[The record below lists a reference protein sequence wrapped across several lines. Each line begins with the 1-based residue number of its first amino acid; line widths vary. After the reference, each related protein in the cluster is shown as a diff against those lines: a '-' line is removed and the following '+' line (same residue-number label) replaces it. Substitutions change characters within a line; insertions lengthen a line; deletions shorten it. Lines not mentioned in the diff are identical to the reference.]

1 MIGNAFKNQKDN
13 VIDLYD
19 GYKRIRGKD
28 NDGINLEF
36 LESRVNALV
45 NGKYTL
51 AVAGE
56 VKAGK
61 STFINALLGVELLPS
76 DVLQSSSAIVEICKS
91 NEPYLKVQYAA
102 GNEIILN
109 HSEMASEG
117 DIFQRKI
124 KEVCSINDKYRELPS
139 TLLDNYIIKSPAKIE
154 VTDKLVSSLE
164 QKSQLHLTDKKELLK
179 EYIEKRSKDDIP
191 IEIQIGFPLK
201 WEFDQLR
208 IVDSPGV
215 NAVGGVQDISFEY
228 FEEANAIIFI
238 NRIDPIE
245 SKSFRDF
252 VNSVITERSKETLFL
267 VLTHAGLKTD
277 EDVIRLHTEA
287 KRLFKNDIPEGKILV
302 VDSILRLIYNDI
314 RNNISVEQIEESS
327 PYKADI
333 LPKFQRKAEKQSS
346 ALENVLLQNSHFEE
360 LFDTIDKFS
369 LQAPSLQL
377 IEIMEKIKEGYKN
390 QEEQLTDEVNLKKKK
405 KINPQVFEEE
415 IERIKRALNK
425 YENLTHKTKEEFEQS
440 YTGRHSN
447 WNAKIKELKIKYP
460 ELINSGT
467 SAENIRKHFAD
478 AFNEVDKTIEKFS
491 KSITKELNLK
501 LQESGKK
508 FQEEHKITIPKV
520 DLDAIENEASK
531 TAYKKEDV
539 IEEKTKSYE
548 ERRWYTLW
556 LYKHTV
562 YYTERVKTGERD
574 VFDDDL
580 YVGNLKSS
588 LINEFYK
595 IVNDLPNKSKEVLQ
609 SYLSNFEKNIK
620 DVVYE
625 RKNALEKEIKKKQSN
640 DELISEINEL
650 EIKKKSIQPALKR
663 AEEIMEDLK

>member
-1 MIGNAFKNQKDN
+1 MIGSAFKNQKDN

-36 LESRVNALV
+36 LESRVNALI

-56 VKAGK
+56 VNAGK

-109 HSEMASEG
+109 HGEMASDG

-124 KEVCSINDKYRELPS
+124 KEVCSINDKHRDLPT
-139 TLLDNYIIKSPAKIE
+139 TLIDNYIIKSNNKIE
-154 VTDKLVSSLE
+154 VTDKLINILE
-164 QKSQLHLTDKKELLK
+164 QNSQLYLSDKQELLK

-201 WEFDQLR
+201 WDFDQLR

-277 EDVIRLHTEA
+277 EDVIRLQTEA
-287 KRLFKNDIPEGKILV
+287 KRLYKNDISEEKILV
-302 VDSILRLIYNDI
+302 VDSILKLIYNDI

-327 PYKADI
+327 PIKADI
-333 LPKFQRKAEKQSS
+333 LPKFQRKAEKQNST
-346 ALENVLLQNSHFEE
+346 LENILLQNSHFEE
-360 LFDTIDKFS
+360 LFDTIDRFS

-377 IEIMEKIKEGYKN
+377 IEIMEKIKEGYNN
-390 QEEQLTDEVNLKKKK
+390 QEEQLADEVNLKKKK

-415 IERIKRALNK
+415 IERIKSALNK

-447 WNAKIKELKIKYP
+447 WNAKIKELKLKYP

-539 IEEKTKSYE
+539 IEEQTKSYE

-588 LINEFYK
+588 LIDEFYK

-620 DVVYE
+620 DVIDE

-640 DELISEINEL
+640 DELIREINEL
-650 EIKKKSIQPALKR
+650 EIKKKSIQPVLKR